1 LNESFVENV
10 SCNDGENS
18 PEKPCEKIKVNSAQQ
33 QEVMGRLPIFR
44 SGVPCI
50 VVGEAWPAWLPVVS
64 ALGARVTAVVC
75 GESAGWAVE
84 GSEVP
89 QLDVEAEGS
98 AKFVRESST
107 EVLVFVSGSAR
118 FMSKWKANLSD
129 KKQLVLALDG
139 GWRVSAG
146 LQKDFPDIVWQR
158 ICHDEVGGVT
168 ACRNWIGASTG
179 IELKRFK
186 RASINV
192 RLAKY

>member
-1 LNESFVENV
+1 M

-118 FMSKWKANLSD
+118 FMSKWKSNLSD

-146 LQKDFPDIVWQR
+146 LQKDFFQ
-158 ICHDEVGGVT
+158 
-168 ACRNWIGASTG
+168 
-179 IELKRFK
+179 
-186 RASINV
+186 
-192 RLAKY
+192 